1 MSAATAARPP
11 LVLAS
16 ASPRRRALLHALGV
30 SYRVMVPRVDEAG
43 SHPHSIRALVT
54 HNARLKARAVAG
66 RVPGAIVLAADT
78 VVALD
83 GRVFGKPRD
92 RADARRMLRALSGR
106 THRVYSG
113 VCIIDARNRRRWTDV
128 RVSRVTFR
136 RLSPTNIDRYLDEAK
151 PWDKAGAYAVQDART
166 LIVDRITGSLSN
178 VIGLPLDVVERRLRQ
193 CGIIV
198 GGASR

>member
-1 MSAATAARPP
+1 MSAATTDRPR

-16 ASPRRRALLHALGV
+16 ASPRRRALLHALGA
-30 SYRVMVPRVDEAG
+30 SHRVIVPRVDEAAA
-43 SHPHSIRALVT
+43 HPRSIRALVS
-54 HNARLKARAVAG
+54 HNARLKARAIAA
-66 RVPGAIVLAADT
+66 RVRDAVVLAADT

-113 VCIIDARNRRRWTDV
+113 VCIIDGRNRRQWTDV

-136 RLSPTNIDRYLDEAK
+136 RLSPADIDRYLDEAR

-166 LIVDRITGSLSN
+166 LIVDRIAGSLSN

-193 CGIIV
+193 CGV
-198 GGASR
+198 LSNGARR